1 MSMPLKQRPLQLIFQ
16 QLPEEF
22 TKSDILTLL
31 KKHHRT
37 MHPSDVVRKFKN
49 QNLIRPIGYNQF
61 SKLEHLNP

>member
-22 TKSDILTLL
+22 SKSDILTLL

-37 MHPSDVVRKFKN
+37 MQPSDVVRKFKN
-49 QNLIRPIGYNQF
+49 QGLITNPSYNLYC
-61 SKLEHLNP
+61 KVTA